1 MRPEIEPF
9 GPFLNPTLSHFLPIA
24 FYLRLSLNMNTNVI
38 SKIVLESEI
47 KDLQKYYQ
55 IFFVSLILMA
65 VPIARYIGKL
75 IDDF

>member
-1 MRPEIEPF
+1 
-9 GPFLNPTLSHFLPIA
+9 
-24 FYLRLSLNMNTNVI
+24 MNTNVI

-55 IFFVSLILMA
+55 IFFVSVILMA

-75 IDDF
+75 IDEIATRRRENFPPNYKIVKVCKN